1 MREAGG
7 SGNWTGKK
15 KGRGLYV
22 RQVVTVQHSVLQ
34 PGTQEVRIL
43 GGKGAKNGP

>member
-1 MREAGG
+1 MG
-7 SGNWTGKK
+7 TGRRKRK
-15 KGRGLYV
+15 EGGLYL